1 MLRAKLRSPSVLV
14 ALVLLSGTPLKAQ
27 LAPPSTG
34 GVVAL
39 DRLLQQLGET
49 RRLLIIGAHPD
60 DEDTRLLAYA
70 AQRLGADVAY
80 LSLSRGEGGQ
90 NLIGDELGIGLGLL
104 RTGELAAARRV
115 DGARQ
120 FFTRAYDFG
129 YSRSLEETEVFWP
142 PDSVLEDVV
151 RIVRRF
157 RPHVVV
163 SVFSGTP
170 RDGHGQH
177 QLAGI
182 VARRAFEAAGDASRF
197 PHLALDEGLEPWQ
210 PLELYQ
216 STMFN
221 PDAATLTLETG
232 QLDPRTGKSYGQ
244 IAMASRSQHRSQDM
258 GQLQEIGPQ
267 RTTVGLVEDLT
278 GRAGR
283 GAQGEG
289 DSSAGLFVGVPAD
302 TSWLKAFADSL
313 RAHVSAARLSDAAE
327 PIAAALERARR
338 DRQPLRQQLLLQR
351 ALSVA
356 GGLVLDATADR
367 DRVTPGATVRVTVTL
382 YNGGPFRVPY
392 ERIRVRAPEG
402 WKVEETDQRGVLES
416 GAEVSVSATVTVPSD
431 EPVTQPY
438 FLRRDVRAALYDW
451 SLARPSERGEPF
463 QAALMHVTATA
474 SVAHEYTV
482 LTRDVTYRYN
492 DQAVGEVRHPL
503 QIVPP
508 LEVRLAPRVLLWA
521 NDGPDRQFLTATL
534 TSNVEDTLRGLIE
547 LEADRLVTAEPT
559 PFAFAH
565 RGESRSFALEIV
577 RPLGMGRDTVAVRA
591 VARTED
597 GGRYDAAVTTVSY
610 DHVDPVSFVEPAR
623 TTVRFAPIA
632 LPDVGRVGYVR
643 GASDRVPEA
652 LVRLGLDVVLL
663 DAEQLAR
670 GELSDFDVIVIG
682 SRAYEVDPA
691 LVRNNDRLLDYVRDG
706 GRLVVQYQQYQ
717 FVTGGYAPYPLT
729 ISRPHDRITDEN
741 APVRMLDP
749 DHPVFRVPNQ
759 ISEEDWLGWP
769 QERGLYFAGEWDDHY
784 TPLLEMTDP
793 GMAPM
798 QGGLLVAGYG
808 RGTYVYTGVSF
819 FRAIPAGVPGAVR
832 LFLNLLADGRIGG

>member
-1 MLRAKLRSPSVLV
+1 
-14 ALVLLSGTPLKAQ
+14 
-27 LAPPSTG
+27 
-34 GVVAL
+34 VAL

-60 DEDTRLLAYA
+60 DEDTRLLAFA
-70 AQRLGADVAY
+70 AQGLGADVAY

-90 NLIGDELGIGLGLL
+90 NLIGDELGVGLGLL

-129 YSRSLEETEVFWP
+129 YSRSLEETENFWP

-157 RPHVVV
+157 RPHVIV
-163 SVFSGTP
+163 SVFSGTS

-182 VARRAFEAAGDASRF
+182 MARRAFEAAGDAGRYS
-197 PHLALDEGLEPWQ
+197 HLALDEGLEPWQ

-216 STMFN
+216 STRFN
-221 PDAATLTLETG
+221 PDAATLTVETG
-232 QLDPRTGKSYGQ
+232 ALDSRSGRSFGQ
-244 IAMASRSQHRSQDM
+244 IAAASRSQHRSQDM

-267 RTTVGLVEDLT
+267 RTTAALVE
-278 GRAGR
+278 GRAGEGGR
-283 GAQGEG
+283 REEGGE
-289 DSSAGLFVGVPAD
+289 AGLFAGVPAD
-302 TSWLKAFADSL
+302 TSWLKGFADSL
-313 RAHVSAARLSDAAE
+313 RANVSAARLSDAAE
-327 PIAAALERARR
+327 PLAAALGRARR
-338 DRQPLRQQLLLQR
+338 ERQPPRQRDLLQR

-367 DRVTPGATVRVTVTL
+367 DRATPGGTVRVTVTL

-392 ERIRVRAPEG
+392 EHVRVRAPEG
-402 WKVEETDQRGVLES
+402 WKVEQTDQSGVLEPGS
-416 GAEVSVSATVTVPSD
+416 EVSVSWTVEIPSD

-438 FLRRDVRAALYDW
+438 FLRRDLQGALYDW
-451 SLARPSERGEPF
+451 SRARSSERGEPF
-463 QAALMHVTATA
+463 QAALMYVTVTAF
-474 SVAHEYTV
+474 VAHEHTV
-482 LTRDVTYRYN
+482 LRRGVTYRYN
-492 DQAVGEVRHPL
+492 DQAVGEIRRPL
-503 QIVPP
+503 QVVPP
-508 LEVRLAPRVLLWA
+508 LEVRLAPGVALWA
-521 NDGPDRQFLTATL
+521 NDGPERQFLTATL
-534 TSNVEDTLRGLIE
+534 TSNVEDTLRGLVT
-547 LEADRLVTAEPT
+547 LEASRLGSPEPVS
-559 PFAFAH
+559 FAFTR
-565 RGESRSFALEIV
+565 RGESRSFALEIA
-577 RPLGMGRDTVAVRA
+577 RPRDVGRDTVAVRA

-597 GGRYDAAVTTVSY
+597 GGRYEAAVTTVSY

-623 TTVRFAPIA
+623 ATIRFAPIA
-632 LPDVGRVGYVR
+632 LPDVDHVGYVR

-652 LVRLGLDVVLL
+652 LLRLGLDVVLL
-663 DAEQLAR
+663 DAGQLAR
-670 GELSDFDVIVIG
+670 GDLLDFDVIVIG

-691 LVRNNDRLLDYVRDG
+691 LVRSNDRLLDYVRAG

-729 ISRPHDRITDEN
+729 IRRPHDRITDEN
-741 APVRMLDP
+741 APVRMLEP
-749 DHPVFRVPNQ
+749 DHPVFRTPNR

-769 QERGLYFAGEWDDHY
+769 QERGLYFAGEWDAEY
-784 TPLLEMTDP
+784 TPLLEMTDA
-793 GMAPM
+793 GMEPIR
-798 QGGLLVAGYG
+798 GGLLVADYG

-832 LFLNLLADGRIGG
+832 LFLNLLADWRIDG